1 MMAASYP
8 LGAICS
14 TPFSAPIA
22 DMFGR
27 RWAILIGM
35 NGCSNAKENDANI
48 LPN

>member
-35 NGCSNAKENDANI
+35 NYHANANGNDSDI
-48 LPN
+48 FPE